1 MTSRTSFSADTQ
13 QTAEN
18 NTLFTAENESGAGK
32 GAFSPNQG
40 RNRNTGSTNC
50 YSNNTGFFARQ
61 KELFKRRLWP
71 AALTFLGFLLYNVI
85 GLATSLSA
93 ANQDA
98 IEQRMSAAERAVLF
112 RDVLKGMLGYTNLS
126 VLIILVPVAAVLA
139 IEGFS
144 WMDSRRQVDF
154 YESQPLSRGKRFLDI
169 CVSSFLYFFF
179 SYVITLEAGLLI
191 SGIFHGLT
199 RAVLA
204 EIVWNA
210 ACALALFLSVYSL
223 GVLASMLTGNMIVT
237 WLAFLVMILY
247 GPIFKAVLG
256 GYCSEYLTTYGGTP
270 GALSCVDFLNPVVRY
285 YESAPFD
292 LKMPLLLIAIAALHL
307 ALAWLCYGIRN
318 NEQAG
323 TPVVFGPVR
332 TFVRIAMSVIV
343 GLVIG
348 LFFSSVRNSIFIILV
363 WIFLFTVITAC
374 IMQII
379 YDLDFRA
386 LFRRPLEILAS
397 MAIVLLIFFLF
408 LFDAAG
414 YDRFVPDPEKVED
427 AALYCTNTDIVNISD
442 EGKYDDN
449 NSFPEKYMH
458 LTNVEDVIAV
468 AKYGQ
473 EYTRLI
479 KGKPVLFPSGKTSGD
494 KGGPENGSGNNG
506 TGSDIS
512 EDGSGNNGTGNGI
525 SEDGSGNN
533 GTDSDISED
542 GSDGNGTGS
551 GNPGDDTG
559 SIGTDTGLPGGQTGK
574 NTVWD
579 FKVLYR
585 MKNGEK
591 ISRAFM
597 IPSRIDPAMMD
608 AVTGTEEYREG
619 TSNIYHDKYM
629 REALSESA
637 KIQLSYTNGSDFLSG
652 PFIGLNDYEEFRKA
666 YTLDLEQYSYSF
678 ARQNRPVGSL
688 GISASMISGRD
699 DIPAVSYSV
708 YPSYSHTIAFLKKKG
723 CWLEPLDLSKIP
735 AGDYDSLTPPQQKL
749 IDTLD
754 TSVLSNTFNPYY
766 Y

>member
-1 MTSRTSFSADTQ
+1 MTSRISFSADTQ
-13 QTAEN
+13 QTA
-18 NTLFTAENESGAGK
+18 GA
-32 GAFSPNQG
+32 
-40 RNRNTGSTNC
+40 NTGNTRF
-50 YSNNTGFFARQ
+50 YMNNTGFFARQ
-61 KELFKRRLWP
+61 RELFKRRLWP

-85 GLATSLSA
+85 GLATALSA

-98 IEQRMSAAERAVLF
+98 IGERMSAAERAVLF
-112 RDVLKGMLGYTNLS
+112 HDVLKGMLGYTNVS
-126 VLIILVPVAAVLA
+126 VMIILIPVAAVLA
-139 IEGFS
+139 VEGFS

-154 YESQPLSRGKRFLDI
+154 YESQPLSRRKRFLDI

-179 SYVITLEAGLLI
+179 SYVITLEAGLVI
-191 SGIFHGLT
+191 AGIFHALT

-210 ACALALFLSVYSL
+210 VCTVALFLSVYSL

-270 GALSCVDFLNPVVRY
+270 GGLSCVDFLNPVVRY
-285 YESAPFD
+285 FDSAPYD
-292 LKMPLLLIAIAALHL
+292 LKMPLLLAGTAALHF
-307 ALAWLCYGIRN
+307 ALAWLSYGMRK

-323 TPVVFGPVR
+323 IPVVFGPVR
-332 TFVRIAMSVIV
+332 TVVRIAMSVIV

-348 LFFSSVRNSIFIILV
+348 LFFTAVRNTIFIILV

-386 LFRRPLEILAS
+386 LFHRPLEILAS
-397 MAIVLLIFFLF
+397 MAIVLLIFLLF

-414 YDRFVPDPEKVED
+414 YDRFVPDPDKVED
-427 AALYCTNTDIVNISD
+427 AALYCTNDDIVHISD

-458 LTNVEDVIAV
+458 LTNVEDVIAL

-473 EYTRLI
+473 EYTRI
-479 KGKPVLFPSGKTSGD
+479 TKGNPVLFPSGKLSGGRD
-494 KGGPENGSGNNG
+494 SYEGGNGGIEDGGSDIPADGSGLPENG
-506 TGSDIS
+506 
-512 EDGSGNNGTGNGI
+512 
-525 SEDGSGNN
+525 
-533 GTDSDISED
+533 
-542 GSDGNGTGS
+542 
-551 GNPGDDTG
+551 
-559 SIGTDTGLPGGQTGK
+559 TGLPAGQAGNNVKTSW
-574 NTVWD
+574 N

-585 MKNGEK
+585 MKNGK
-591 ISRAFM
+591 TISRAFM
-597 IPSRIDPAMMD
+597 IPSDVDPAMMD
-608 AVTGTEEYREG
+608 AVTGTKEYREG

-629 REALSESA
+629 REALGESA

-652 PFIGLNDYEEFRKA
+652 PFIDEKDYEEFRNA
-666 YTLDLEQYSYSF
+666 YTLDLEQYSFSF
-678 ARQNRPVGSL
+678 ARQNRPIGSL
-688 GISASMISGRD
+688 GVSASMISERD

-708 YPSYSHTIAFLKKKG
+708 YSSYRHTIDFLKKKG

-735 AGDYDSLTPPQQKL
+735 SGEYDSLTPQQQKL

-754 TSVLSNTFNPYY
+754 TGVLSNTFNTFNTFNY
-766 Y
+766 